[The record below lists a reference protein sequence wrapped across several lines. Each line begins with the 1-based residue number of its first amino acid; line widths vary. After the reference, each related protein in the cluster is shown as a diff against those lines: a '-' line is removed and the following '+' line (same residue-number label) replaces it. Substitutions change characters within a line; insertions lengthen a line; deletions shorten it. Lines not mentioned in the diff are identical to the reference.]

1 MEFWTIFFNLCREK
15 GKAPNN
21 VAKDL
26 GISSASITWWKKGER
41 NPSQRTLKAIAD
53 YFGVSV
59 GYLLGYEIEKTPSL
73 ESVSNVGGV
82 YSNNIHNIP
91 VFESV
96 SAGFGVMAIDQVVD
110 YEPLYIA
117 TEAEARETICIKVKG
132 DSMFPKIEDG
142 DLIQVHKQTSVDS
155 GSIACVL
162 VDKEDALVKK
172 VIYGDTW
179 IELHSINPMYKT
191 MRFNG
196 ADVLK
201 VQVLGLVKKIIKIC

>member
-1 MEFWTIFFNLCREK
+1 MKFWNNFYNLCIQM
-15 GKAPNN
+15 GKSPNT

-26 GISSASITWWKKGER
+26 GISSGTVTWWKKGKTPY
-41 NPSQRTLKAIAD
+41 PSTAQKIAD

-59 GYLLGYEIEKTPSL
+59 GYLLGYEEIEKTPSL

-110 YEPLYIA
+110 YEPLYIP
-117 TEAEARETICIKVKG
+117 TDAEAKDTICIRVKG

-196 ADVLK
+196 ADVMR
-201 VQVLGLVKKIIKIC
+201 VQVLGLVKKIIKLC